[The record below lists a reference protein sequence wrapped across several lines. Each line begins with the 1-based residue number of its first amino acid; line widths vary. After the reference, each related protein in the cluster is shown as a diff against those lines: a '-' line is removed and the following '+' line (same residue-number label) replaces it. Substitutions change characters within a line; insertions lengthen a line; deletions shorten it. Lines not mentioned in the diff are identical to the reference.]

1 MSVVVTV
8 VYNRMPVMAAN
19 LRAKASAGV
28 RKTAFT
34 YEGNLKQRMTSGP
47 KTGRMYITSVQV
59 RERATSLVVT
69 RSYHQASAP
78 GQAPAVDTGVLLNS
92 IATEAIRGSLE
103 ATVSTSVEY
112 APHLEYGTMH
122 MGARPAWTPEAEL
135 AATTYFP
142 ANMQQALGE
151 AYR

>member
-1 MSVVVTV
+1 MPAIVTV
-8 VYNRMPVMAAN
+8 VYNRMPAMAAN
-19 LRAKASAGV
+19 LRAKASQGV

-34 YEGNLKQRMTSGP
+34 YEGNLKQRMAGGP
-47 KTGRMYITSVQV
+47 KTGRMYITGVSV

-78 GQAPAVDTGVLLNS
+78 GQAPAVDTGALLNS
-92 IATEAIRGSLE
+92 ITTEAVQGALE
-103 ATVSTSVEY
+103 ATVSTSIEY
-112 APHLEYGTMH
+112 APHLEYGTVH

-135 AATTYFP
+135 ASSTYFP
-142 ANMQQALGE
+142 ANMHQALGE